1 MSVKDNNRKP
11 LNRNSKNKRAVK
23 KVHSFLKAF
32 GILETKEMQGYDY
45 KKALNRDSLWAR

>member
-11 LNRNSKNKRAVK
+11 LNRISRSKRVIK
-23 KVHSFLKAF
+23 KAHSFLKAF
-32 GILETKEMQGYDY
+32 GILETKEMQGYNY